1 MSMFFKTFFWLQF
14 AGNGGT
20 QAPILVYPNDIDGG
34 VPKISLPTFAM
45 ASYKLKGSIWTQNG
59 VSESQVVNSL
69 LQAADNWLRLLQV
82 NHPDYQF
89 FVSHGTYH
97 RWIKWDALN
106 FCVHCSLQ
114 TWYGPS
120 IHQSINPSIETDDGV
135 GISNVD
141 SCYSLH
147 KQHKR
152 WACLKWRMK

>member
-1 MSMFFKTFFWLQF
+1 
-14 AGNGGT
+14 
-20 QAPILVYPNDIDGG
+20 LVYPNDIDGG

-97 RWIKWDALN
+97 R
-106 FCVHCSLQ
+106 
-114 TWYGPS
+114 
-120 IHQSINPSIETDDGV
+120 
-135 GISNVD
+135 
-141 SCYSLH
+141 
-147 KQHKR
+147 
-152 WACLKWRMK
+152 